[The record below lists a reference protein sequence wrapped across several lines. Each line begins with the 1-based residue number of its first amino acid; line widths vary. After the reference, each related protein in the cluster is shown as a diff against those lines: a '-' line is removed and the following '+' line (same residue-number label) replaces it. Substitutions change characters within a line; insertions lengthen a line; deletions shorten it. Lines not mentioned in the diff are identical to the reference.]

1 MTITFETLNEFPVGL
16 DRLWAV
22 FGQPDYPLAKFKA
35 MGARDVRLRQFKV
48 TTRSIRVDLERDV
61 PVVKSR
67 FPGWA
72 RPLLANEQTARHHSV
87 WTRAAKPRR
96 IDAQLLIEPV
106 GLPVRAAGSGSITE
120 AADAASVMRI
130 AWQVESMLPM
140 RMLRSRVERLFAD
153 QILLSADEDHAFTL
167 MYLRKAGRER

>member
-1 MTITFETLNEFPVGL
+1 MTIAFETVNEFPVGL

-22 FGQPDYPLAKFKA
+22 FGQPDYPVAKFRA

-67 FPGWA
+67 FPTWA
-72 RPLLANEQTARHHSV
+72 RPLLADEQTARHQSV

-96 IDAQLLIEPV
+96 IDAVLHIEPL
-106 GLPVRAAGSGSITE
+106 GLPVRATGSGSIIE
-120 AADAASVMRI
+120 AAASRSVMRLS
-130 AWQVESMLPM
+130 WQVESTMPM
-140 RMLRSRVERLFAD
+140 RLLQTRIERLFAD
-153 QILLSADEDHAFTL
+153 QILLSADEDQAFTSK
-167 MYLRKAGRER
+167 YLKRANR